1 MEEIEKRNDYLQK
14 LWTLKDK
21 QIIKVL
27 TGIRRCG
34 KSTLL
39 EQFRAELLAKGIEE
53 QQIIFI
59 NFEDFKFKKLQNPEE
74 FYNYV
79 SNLLLPDKKMYL
91 FFDEIQRV
99 ENFQEVVDSFFINKD
114 NDIYITGSNSKILSG
129 ELATFLSGRY
139 IEIKMQPFSFAEFK
153 NATDKLLS
161 KKQTLEDCYRNYL
174 EKGSFPYVLQLF
186 ESDENINNYLESIF
200 DTILLKD
207 VISRN
212 KISDVNFLQSVTEF
226 VFDNIGLELSSKK
239 IADTMTSS
247 GRKIDSR
254 MVENYLTALSE
265 TYMVYKVKRYNIKGK
280 EILKSLEKYYACDMA
295 LRSTL
300 LGKKAMDVGHILENV
315 VFLELLRR
323 KYKVYTGKVDDTEV
337 DFVCMNENGPLYIQV
352 AASVRDEKTLERE
365 LRPLKQIKDSYPK
378 LILTLDNDP
387 DSLYDG
393 ILRTNALEWLLG

>member
-1 MEEIEKRNDYLQK
+1 MENTSKRCDYLQR
-14 LWTLKDK
+14 LWSLKDK

-39 EQFRAELLAKGIEE
+39 EQFKQELLANGVQEN
-53 QQIIFI
+53 QIIFI
-59 NFEDFKFKKLQNPEE
+59 NFEDYKYKKLEQPDEL
-74 FYNYV
+74 YKYV
-79 SNLLLPDKKMYL
+79 SELLLSDKKMYL

-99 ENFQEVVDSFFINKD
+99 ENFQEVVDSFFINNN

-139 IEIKMQPFSFAEFK
+139 IEIKMQPFSFSEFK
-153 NATDKLLS
+153 NAVEKLILQP
-161 KKQTLEDCYRNYL
+161 QTLEDCYNNYL
-174 EKGSFPYVLQLF
+174 EKSSFPYTLQLF
-186 ESDENINNYLESIF
+186 DNDENIKNYLESIF

-212 KISDVNFLQSVTEF
+212 KISDVSFLQSVTEF

-239 IADTMTSS
+239 IADTMTSN

-265 TYMVYKVKRYNIKGK
+265 TYMIYKVKRYNIKGK

-300 LGKKAMDVGHILENV
+300 LGKKSMDIGHILENV

-323 KYKVYTGKVDDTEV
+323 KYKVYIGKIDNAEV
-337 DFVCMNENGPLYIQV
+337 DFVCTSENGTLYIQV
-352 AASVRDEKTLERE
+352 AATVRDKNTLERE

-387 DSLYDG
+387 DTDYDG
-393 ILRTNALEWLLG
+393 ILRTNAIKWLLG